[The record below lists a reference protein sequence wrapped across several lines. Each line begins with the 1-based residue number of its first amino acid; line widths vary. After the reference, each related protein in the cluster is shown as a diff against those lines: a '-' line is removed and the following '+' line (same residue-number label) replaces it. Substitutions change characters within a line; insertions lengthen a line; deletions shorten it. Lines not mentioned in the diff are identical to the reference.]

1 MNPFFNRHFPVFF
14 DRLVNRGTQSI
25 DSASVTLFRIG
36 FGAMMAAWAW
46 DYLGIGRVKQLYVEP
61 GFHFTYL
68 WFDWIA
74 PWSGNGMYFHFV
86 ALILLALC
94 ISVGFMYRVATILF
108 AIGFTYFFLIDRT
121 NYQNHYYLISLVSW
135 WLPFLPL
142 NRNVSVDAY
151 LNPKIKSD
159 TIPAWVLWVLLFHVG
174 VPYFFGGIAKI
185 HHDWILGEPMGA
197 MLASKSTIPV
207 IGTWFAWPPLV
218 GIFSWGGLFF
228 DLTIVP
234 LLLWKKTRVFA
245 YILCVMFHLMNS
257 VLFSIHV
264 FPWFMIFA
272 TLLFFDPSW
281 PRKILGGSPID
292 LPNTSVK
299 SWSLLPKRSQMA
311 AWFLIGY
318 CVFHCTW
325 PLRHHLYEG
334 DASWTER
341 AHYFAWRMMLRGK
354 TIVLGYGITDKV
366 TGETIDGQINRYLCE
381 EQSHK
386 FGRNPDMILHLAHFL
401 GDLYRQAS
409 GHDAEVHV
417 LVYASLNG
425 RKPELFIDPNV
436 DLMTIPRGSPQ
447 KGWVMPLKEP
457 LPSKPWTVP
466 VDQWRQHLDVP
477 DLRFL
482 KTKKAPVAVP

>member
-1 MNPFFNRHFPVFF
+1 
-14 DRLVNRGTQSI
+14 
-25 DSASVTLFRIG
+25 
-36 FGAMMAAWAW
+36 
-46 DYLGIGRVKQLYVEP
+46 
-61 GFHFTYL
+61 
-68 WFDWIA
+68 
-74 PWSGNGMYFHFV
+74 
-86 ALILLALC
+86 
-94 ISVGFMYRVATILF
+94 
-108 AIGFTYFFLIDRT
+108 
-121 NYQNHYYLISLVSW
+121 
-135 WLPFLPL
+135 
-142 NRNVSVDAY
+142 
-151 LNPKIKSD
+151 
-159 TIPAWVLWVLLFHVG
+159 
-174 VPYFFGGIAKI
+174 
-185 HHDWILGEPMGA
+185 
-197 MLASKSTIPV
+197 
-207 IGTWFAWPPLV
+207 
-218 GIFSWGGLFF
+218 
-228 DLTIVP
+228 
-234 LLLWKKTRVFA
+234 
-245 YILCVMFHLMNS
+245 MFHLMNS

-334 DASWTER
+334 DASWTEQ

-482 KTKKAPVAVP
+482 KTKKASVAVP